1 MKMRMF
7 LLLGMLSV
15 ASLAIAKTQ
24 TPSIPEGPRIRIL
37 LSKEMPDAMLEAK
50 GGFKV
55 IHNETGKVLS
65 SGTTKR
71 FPVLA
76 AEDGLR
82 WGEAYPDVFALSLLP
97 TNPNTSFYVN
107 GIQYKGVIS
116 IYCNQENCVTVVNEL
131 PVEEF
136 LKSNLSLKYPQPLSR
151 EAISALAI
159 LGRTEIA
166 AKLAQRKESPKFSSK
181 PWDVSAEEVNYY
193 GYGVTL
199 QKSGVE
205 EAVNW
210 TRFMVLESTKGGF
223 PTQLELATEK
233 AEELASMGYDAQ
245 KILLNTFPQTKFGV
259 TIEPKQVSV
268 VHK

>member
-1 MKMRMF
+1 MKMRIF

-15 ASLAIAKTQ
+15 ASLATAKTL

-50 GGFKV
+50 GGFRV
-55 IHNETGKVLS
+55 IQNETGKILS
-65 SGTTKR
+65 SGITKR

-76 AEDGLR
+76 TQDGLR
-82 WGEAYPDVFALSLLP
+82 WGEAYPDVYALTLIP
-97 TNPNTSFYVN
+97 THPEASFYVD
-107 GIQYKGVIS
+107 GIQYKGIIS
-116 IYCNQENCVTVVNEL
+116 IYSNRDNCVTVVNEL

-136 LKSNLSLKYPQPLSR
+136 LKSNLSLKYQQPLSK
-151 EAISALAI
+151 EAIAALAI

-166 AKLAQRKESPKFSSK
+166 ARLAHRKESLSSK
-181 PWDVSAEEVNYY
+181 PWDVAADEVGYY

-199 QKSGVE
+199 QKSCVE
-205 EAVNW
+205 DAVNW

-223 PTQLELATEK
+223 PTQLDLTTEK

-245 KILLNTFPQTKFGV
+245 KILMNTFPHTKFGV
-259 TIEPKQVSV
+259 TINAKQVSV